1 MSIRIS
7 GLVKKFG
14 ETTVLP
20 ALDLDV
26 ATGELLVLLGP
37 SGCGKTT
44 TMRCVAGLETPTA
57 GTIAIGGVT
66 VFDGSAKIDVPIE
79 ERRVGMVFQSYAIW
93 PHMTVFENV
102 AFPLQ
107 IANVPKAEARE
118 RVLEMLSLVGLE
130 TYADRGASYLS
141 GGQMQRVALARSLIH
156 QPAVLLMDEPLS
168 NLDARLRDR
177 LRVLLRELQSRFKTT
192 ALYVTHDQQE
202 ALALADRIVVL
213 DAGTILQTGAPQ
225 DLYRAPASRTVADFL
240 GYGNIFDVSP
250 LPQTAGTVTLEAS
263 GQTLIAGNVPKG
275 ASAYAACVRP
285 NDVRLGML
293 PVDLPDSGM
302 VLPQNTL
309 HGTIVMASFQGSFVH
324 YRVRSEG
331 VVWDVH
337 SVNPPPVHVGDDV
350 LLSIAPEHV
359 LVVPA
364 T

>member
-1 MSIRIS
+1 MSIRIA

-20 ALDLDV
+20 GLDLDV

-57 GTIAIGGVT
+57 GSISIGDVT
-66 VFDGSAKIDVPIE
+66 VFDQARHIDVPIE

-107 IANVPKAEARE
+107 IAGVAKAEARE
-118 RVLEMLSLVGLE
+118 RVGEMLSLVGLE

-177 LRVLLRELQSRFKTT
+177 LRVLLRELQTRFKTT

-213 DAGTILQTGAPQ
+213 DAGTILQTGAPE
-225 DLYRAPASRTVADFL
+225 DLYRSPRSRTVADFL
-240 GYGNIFDVSP
+240 GYGNIFEVSP
-250 LPQTAGTVTLEAS
+250 LPQAPGSVRLEAS
-263 GQTLIAGNVPKG
+263 GQTLAAALVPKG

-285 NDVRLGML
+285 NDVRLAML
-293 PVDLPDSGM
+293 DGGAGAARPA
-302 VLPQNTL
+302 NTL
-309 HGTIVMASFQGSFVH
+309 RGTIVMASFQGSFVH

-331 VVWDVH
+331 LVWDVH
-337 SVNPPPVHVGDDV
+337 SVNPPPVHVDDDV
-350 LLSIAPEHV
+350 LLSVAPEHV

>member
-1 MSIRIS
+1 MSIRIA
-7 GLVKKFG
+7 GLVKTFG

-20 ALDLDV
+20 GLDLDV

-44 TMRCVAGLETPTA
+44 TMRCVAGLETPTS
-57 GTIAIGGVT
+57 GSIVIGGMP
-66 VFDGSAKIDVPIE
+66 VFDDAKRIDVPIE

-102 AFPLQ
+102 AFPLT
-107 IANVPKAEARE
+107 IANTPKAEIAD
-118 RVLEMLSLVGLE
+118 RVREMLALVGLE
-130 TYADRGASYLS
+130 SYADRGASYLS

-213 DAGTILQTGAPQ
+213 DAGTVLQTGAPEEI
-225 DLYRAPASRTVADFL
+225 YRAPVSRTVADFL
-240 GYGNIFDVSP
+240 GYGNIFAVSP
-250 LPQTAGTVTLEAS
+250 LPQSAGTVTLEVS
-263 GQTLIAGNVPKG
+263 GQVLTAASVPKG
-275 ASAYAACVRP
+275 ASAYSACVRP
-285 NDVRLGML
+285 NDVRIA
-293 PVDLPDSGM
+293 PVDRIGLVPPNG
-302 VLPQNTL
+302 VR
-309 HGTIVMASFQGSFVH
+309 GTVVMASFQGSFVH

-331 VVWDVH
+331 LVWDVH
-337 SVNPPPVHVGDDV
+337 SVSAVPVHLDDEV
-350 LLSIAPEHV
+350 MLTIAPEHV

>member
-1 MSIRIS
+1 VSIRIA

-20 ALDLDV
+20 GLDLDV

-57 GTIAIGGVT
+57 GSISIGDVT
-66 VFDGSAKIDVPIE
+66 VFDEAKHIDVPIE

-102 AFPLQ
+102 AFPLE
-107 IANVPKAEARE
+107 IAGVAKAEARE
-118 RVLEMLSLVGLE
+118 RVSEMLALVGLE
-130 TYADRGASYLS
+130 IYAERGASYLS

-177 LRVLLRELQSRFKTT
+177 LRVLLRELQTRFKTT

-213 DAGTILQTGAPQ
+213 DAGTILQTGAPEE
-225 DLYRAPASRTVADFL
+225 LYRSPATRTVADFL
-240 GYGNIFDVSP
+240 GYGNIFEVSP
-250 LPQTAGTVTLEAS
+250 FPQAAGTVRLEAS
-263 GQTLIAGNVPKG
+263 GQTLAAAHVPKG
-275 ASAYAACVRP
+275 AHAYAACVRP
-285 NDVRLGML
+285 NDIRLRMADADAGTAL
-293 PVDLPDSGM
+293 PP
-302 VLPQNTL
+302 NTL
-309 HGTIVMASFQGSFVH
+309 RGTIVMASFQGSFVH
-324 YRVRSEG
+324 FRVRSEG
-331 VVWDVH
+331 LVWDVH
-337 SVNPPPVHVGDDV
+337 SVNPPPARVDDDV
-350 LLSIAPEHV
+350 LLAIAPEHV

>member
-7 GLVKKFG
+7 GLVKTFG

-20 ALDLDV
+20 GLDLDV

-44 TMRCVAGLETPTA
+44 TMRCVAGLETPTS
-57 GTIAIGGVT
+57 GSISIGGVT
-66 VFDGSAKIDVPIE
+66 VFDDAKRIDVPIE
-79 ERRVGMVFQSYAIW
+79 DRRVGMVFQSYAIW
-93 PHMTVFENV
+93 PHMTVYENV
-102 AFPLQ
+102 VFPLQ
-107 IANVPKAEARE
+107 IAGVAKDEAKD
-118 RVLEMLSLVGLE
+118 RVREMLALVGLE
-130 TYADRGASYLS
+130 AYTDRGASYLS

-213 DAGTILQTGAPQ
+213 DAGTILQTGAPEE
-225 DLYRAPASRTVADFL
+225 LYRSPATRTVADFL

-250 LPQTAGTVTLEAS
+250 LPQAAGTVRLEAS
-263 GQTLIAGNVPKG
+263 GQVLSAAVIPKG
-275 ASAYAACVRP
+275 ANAYCACVRP
-285 NDVRLGML
+285 NDVRIT
-293 PVDLPDSGM
+293 PVDPAHASALPNA
-302 VLPQNTL
+302 LR
-309 HGTIVMASFQGSFVH
+309 GTVVMASFQGSYVH
-324 YRVRSEG
+324 FRVRSEG
-331 VVWDVH
+331 LVWDVH
-337 SVNPPPVHVGDDV
+337 SVNASALHAGAEV
-350 LLSIAPEHV
+350 LLTIAPEHV

>member
-7 GLVKKFG
+7 GLVKRFG

-20 ALDLDV
+20 GLDLDV

-57 GTIAIGGVT
+57 GSISIGGVT
-66 VFDGSAKIDVPIE
+66 VFDELARVDVPIE
-79 ERRVGMVFQSYAIW
+79 QRRVGMVFQSYAIW
-93 PHMTVFENV
+93 PHMTEYENV

-107 IANVPKAEARE
+107 IAGVAKTEARE
-118 RVLEMLSLVGLE
+118 RVMEMLGLVGLE
-130 TYADRGASYLS
+130 TYAERGASYLS

-213 DAGTILQTGAPQ
+213 DAGTILQTGDPQ
-225 DLYRAPASRTVADFL
+225 ELYRAPVSRTVADFL
-240 GYGNIFDVSP
+240 GYGNIFEVSP
-250 LPQTAGTVTLEAS
+250 QAGPAGTVALEVS
-263 GQTLIAGNVPKG
+263 GQTLHVASVPAGSNE
-275 ASAYAACVRP
+275 YAACVRP
-285 NDVRLGML
+285 NDVRIAML
-293 PVDLPDSGM
+293 PADVAGMTLP
-302 VLPQNTL
+302 PNTL
-309 HGTIVMASFQGSFVH
+309 QGTIVMASFQGSFVH

-331 VVWDVH
+331 LVWDVH
-337 SVNPPPVHVGDDV
+337 SVNPPPVAVDDAV

-359 LVVPA
+359 LVVPS

>member
-1 MSIRIS
+1 VSIRIA
-7 GLVKKFG
+7 GLVKTFG

-44 TMRCVAGLETPTA
+44 TMRCVAGLETPSA
-57 GTIAIGGVT
+57 GSISIGGVT
-66 VFDGSAKIDVPIE
+66 VFDGARRIDVPIE

-102 AFPLQ
+102 AFPLE
-107 IANVPKAEARE
+107 IARVGKAETRE
-118 RVLEMLSLVGLE
+118 RVRDMLALVGLDA
-130 TYADRGASYLS
+130 YADRGASYLS

-225 DLYRAPASRTVADFL
+225 ALYRSPATRRVADFL
-240 GYGNIFDVSP
+240 GYGNIFDVAP
-250 LPQTAGTVTLEAS
+250 MPHADGYVRLAAS
-263 GQTLIAGNVPKG
+263 GQSLMTASVVTGAG
-275 ASAYAACVRP
+275 ALAACVRP
-285 NDVRLGML
+285 NDVGLAQL
-293 PVDLPDSGM
+293 PVDGAGTALP
-302 VLPQNTL
+302 PNTFV
-309 HGTIVMASFQGSFVH
+309 GTIAMVSFQGSFVH

-331 VVWDVH
+331 LVWDVH
-337 SVNPPPVHVGDDV
+337 SVNPPAVRVDDDV

-359 LVVPA
+359 LVVPDA
-364 T
+364 

>member
-1 MSIRIS
+1 VSIRIA

-20 ALDLDV
+20 GLDLDV

-57 GTIAIGGVT
+57 GSISIGGVT
-66 VFDGSAKIDVPIE
+66 VFDDAKRIDVPIE
-79 ERRVGMVFQSYAIW
+79 QRRVGMVFQSYAIW
-93 PHMTVFENV
+93 PHMTVYENV
-102 AFPLQ
+102 AFPLE
-107 IANVPKAEARE
+107 IANVAKAEARE
-118 RVLEMLSLVGLE
+118 RVMEMLGLVGLE

-156 QPAVLLMDEPLS
+156 QPSVLLMDEPLS

-213 DAGTILQTGAPQ
+213 DAGSILQTGAPQ
-225 DLYRAPASRTVADFL
+225 ELYRAPVSRTVADFL
-240 GYGNIFDVSP
+240 GYGNIFDVHP
-250 LPQTAGTVTLEAS
+250 LPQTGMVTLDVS
-263 GQTLIAGNVPKG
+263 GQTLTAASVPGDAG
-275 ASAYAACVRP
+275 ACAACVRP
-285 NDVRLGML
+285 NDVRIA
-293 PVDLPDSGM
+293 
-302 VLPQNTL
+302 VLPADVAGMTLPPNTL
-309 HGTIVMASFQGSFVH
+309 QGTIVMASFQGSFVH

-331 VVWDVH
+331 LVWDVH
-337 SVNPPPVHVGDDV
+337 SVNPPPVHVDDDV

>member
-1 MSIRIS
+1 VSIRIA

-20 ALDLDV
+20 SLDLDV

-57 GTIAIGGVT
+57 GSISIGGVT
-66 VFDGSAKIDVPIE
+66 VFDDAKRIDVPIE

-107 IANVPKAEARE
+107 IAKLPKAEVAD
-118 RVLEMLSLVGLE
+118 RVGEMLALVGLE

-141 GGQMQRVALARSLIH
+141 GGQMQRVALARSLVH

-202 ALALADRIVVL
+202 ALALADRIIVL
-213 DAGTILQTGAPQ
+213 DAGTILQAGEPQ
-225 DLYRAPASRTVADFL
+225 ELYRAPGSRTVADFL
-240 GYGNIFDVSP
+240 GYGNIFDIDA
-250 LPQTAGTVTLEAS
+250 QRQAAGTIRLAAS
-263 GQTLIAGNVPKG
+263 GQTLAIAAIPVAAG
-275 ASAYAACVRP
+275 AYAACVRP
-285 NDVRLGML
+285 NDIRIA
-293 PVDLPDSGM
+293 PFDAWESGAATR
-302 VLPQNTL
+302 VNTL
-309 HGTIVMASFQGSFVH
+309 RGTIVLASFQGSFVH

-331 VVWDVH
+331 LVWDVH
-337 SVNPPPVHVGDDV
+337 SASPIPMHADDEV
-350 LLSIAPEHV
+350 LITIAPEHV

>member
-1 MSIRIS
+1 VSIRIA
-7 GLVKKFG
+7 GLVKAFG

-20 ALDLDV
+20 GLDLDV

-44 TMRCVAGLETPTA
+44 TMRCVAGLETPSA
-57 GTIAIGGVT
+57 GSISIGGET
-66 VFDGSAKIDVPIE
+66 VFDDAKRIDVPIE

-107 IANVPKAEARE
+107 IANVAKAETRE
-118 RVLEMLSLVGLE
+118 RVGEMLALVGLE
-130 TYADRGASYLS
+130 SLSDRGASYLS

-177 LRVLLRELQSRFKTT
+177 LRVLLRELQTRFKTT

-225 DLYRAPASRTVADFL
+225 ELYRAPVSRTVADFL
-240 GYGNIFDVSP
+240 GYGNIFSVSP
-250 LPQTAGTVTLEAS
+250 LPQAAGTVRLDISE
-263 GQTLIAGNVPKG
+263 QTLTAAVVPKG
-275 ASAYAACVRP
+275 APAYAACVRP
-285 NDVRLGML
+285 NDVRIMATGAAAESEL
-293 PVDLPDSGM
+293 PP
-302 VLPQNTL
+302 NTL
-309 HGTIVMASFQGSFVH
+309 RGTIVMASFQGSFVH
-324 YRVRSEG
+324 YRVRSAG
-331 VVWDVH
+331 LVWDVH
-337 SVNPPPVHVGDDV
+337 SANSSAVHVDDDV
-350 LLSIAPEHV
+350 LITIAPEHV
-359 LVVPA
+359 LIVPA

>member
-1 MSIRIS
+1 VSIRIA

-20 ALDLDV
+20 GLDLDV

-57 GTIAIGGVT
+57 GRISIGGVT
-66 VFDGSAKIDVPIE
+66 VFDDATRIDVPIE

-107 IANVPKAEARE
+107 IANVPKPDVRE
-118 RVLEMLSLVGLE
+118 RVMEMLALVGLE
-130 TYADRGASYLS
+130 TYAGRGASYLS

-225 DLYRAPASRTVADFL
+225 ELYRAPVSRTVADFL
-240 GYGNIFDVSP
+240 GYGNIFAVSP
-250 LPQTAGTVTLEAS
+250 APQAAGTVQLETS
-263 GQTLIAGNVPKG
+263 GQFLAAAAVPGGAG
-275 ASAYAACVRP
+275 AYAACVRP
-285 NDVRLGML
+285 NDIRLAPAGSAASNL
-293 PVDLPDSGM
+293 GPAV
-302 VLPQNTL
+302 NTL
-309 HGTIVMASFQGSFVH
+309 PGVVVMASFQGSFVQ

-331 VVWDVH
+331 LVWDVH
-337 SVNPPPVHVGDDV
+337 SASPTPIHVDDDV
-350 LLSIAPEHV
+350 LLTIAPEHV